1 MTEKN
6 QKKLQ
11 PEWIAPNRTALVII
25 DMQVDF
31 GSPEGEMARRGADVS
46 ACQQAIAK
54 AVQLTDAARAAAV
67 PVVFVRLLTH
77 PGGENRI
84 VRESKER
91 QGDDQ
96 PDLCVEG
103 SRGADFIGPQPQAGE
118 SIFSKTHFSAFART
132 GLADQL
138 HAQGVDTLVLAGLTT
153 ECCIQSSAWDAFER
167 DFHIFIA
174 EDACA
179 AYDDALHRHALK
191 ALQLSAAIVVP
202 VADLAAVWKLDKTK
216 A

>member
-1 MTEKN
+1 MTEKV
-6 QKKLQ
+6 QHKLQ
-11 PEWIAPNRTALVII
+11 PAWIAPNRTALVII

-31 GSPEGEMARRGADVS
+31 GSPEGEMARRGADVG
-46 ACQQAIAK
+46 ACQRAVSK
-54 AVQLTDAARAAAV
+54 AVQLADAARAAGV

-118 SIFSKTHFSAFART
+118 AIFSKTHFSAFVRT

-153 ECCIQSSAWDAFER
+153 ECCVQSSAWDAFER

-179 AYDDALHRHALK
+179 AYEEALHRHALK
-191 ALQLSAAIVVP
+191 ALQLSAAIIVP
-202 VADLAAVWKLDKTK
+202 VADLAAAWKQ
-216 A
+216 

>member
-1 MTEKN
+1 MTEKA
-6 QKKLQ
+6 QKTLR
-11 PEWIAPNRTALVII
+11 PEWVAPHRTALVII
-25 DMQVDF
+25 DCQVDF
-31 GSPEGEMARRGADVS
+31 GSPEGEMARRGADVT
-46 ACQQAIAK
+46 ACQVAVRK
-54 AVQLTDAARAAAV
+54 AEELTDAARAAGV

-84 VRESKER
+84 MRESKQR
-91 QGDDQ
+91 QGDNE

-103 SRGADFIGPQPQAGE
+103 TPGADFIGPRPQAGE
-118 SIFSKTHFSAFART
+118 AVVSKNHFSAFART

-153 ECCIQSSAWDAFER
+153 ECCVQSSAWDGFER
-167 DFHIFIA
+167 DFHIFLA

-179 AYDDALHRHALK
+179 AYEEALHRHALK

-202 VADLAAVWKLDKTK
+202 VKDLAAAWG
-216 A
+216 

>member
-1 MTEKN
+1 MTEKVK
-6 QKKLQ
+6 KKLQ

-31 GSPEGEMARRGADVS
+31 GSPEGEMARRGADIS
-46 ACQQAIAK
+46 ACQEAVKK
-54 AVQLTDAARAAAV
+54 AVQLADAARAAGV

-96 PDLCVEG
+96 PNLCVEG
-103 SRGADFIGPQPQAGE
+103 SPGADFIGPQPQKGE
-118 SIFSKTHFSAFART
+118 SIFSKTHFSSFART

-153 ECCIQSSAWDAFER
+153 ECCVQSSAWDAFER
-167 DFHIFIA
+167 DFHVFIA

-179 AYDDALHRHALK
+179 AYEEALHRHALK
-191 ALQLSAAIVVP
+191 ALQHSAAIGVP
-202 VADLAAVWKLDKTK
+202 VADLAAAWT
-216 A
+216 

>member
-1 MTEKN
+1 MTEKV

-31 GSPEGEMARRGADVS
+31 GSPDGEMARRGADVS
-46 ACQQAIAK
+46 ACQQAIRK
-54 AVQLTDAARAAAV
+54 AVQLTDAARTAGV

-84 VRESKER
+84 VQESKER

-103 SRGADFIGPQPQAGE
+103 SRGADFIGPQPRDGE
-118 SIFSKTHFSAFART
+118 AIFSKTHFSAFART

-138 HAQGVDTLVLAGLTT
+138 HAKGVDTLVLAGLAT
-153 ECCIQSSAWDAFER
+153 ECCVQSSAWDAFER
-167 DFHIFIA
+167 GFHIFIA
-174 EDACA
+174 DDACA
-179 AYDDALHRHALK
+179 AYQEAFHQPILK
-191 ALQLSAAIVVP
+191 ALQASAAIVVP
-202 VADLAAVWKLDKTK
+202 VADFVAAWT
-216 A
+216 

>member
-1 MTEKN
+1 MTEKAES
-6 QKKLQ
+6 KLK

-31 GSPEGEMARRGADVS
+31 GSPEGEMARRGADVT
-46 ACQQAIAK
+46 ACQAAARQAEI
-54 AVQLTDAARAAAV
+54 LTQAARAAGV
-67 PVVFVRLLTH
+67 PVFFVRLLLH

-84 VRESKER
+84 IRESKQR
-91 QGDDQ
+91 QGDDE

-103 SRGADFIGPQPQAGE
+103 THGADFIGPQPQAGE
-118 SIFSKTHFSAFART
+118 PVFSKTHFSAFART
-132 GLADQL
+132 GLGEQL
-138 HAQGVDTLVLAGLTT
+138 HTQGVDTLVLAGLTT

-179 AYDDALHRHALK
+179 AYEPELHRHALK
-191 ALQLSAAIVVP
+191 ALAMSAATVVP
-202 VADLAAVWKLDKTK
+202 VRNLTAAWSK
-216 A
+216 

>member
-1 MTEKN
+1 MTEKV
-6 QKKLQ
+6 QHKLQ
-11 PEWIAPNRTALVII
+11 PEWIAPSRTALVLI

-31 GSPEGEMARRGADVS
+31 GSPDGEMARRGADVT
-46 ACQQAIAK
+46 ACQPAVAK
-54 AVQLTDAARAAAV
+54 AVQLTDAARAAGV
-67 PVVFVRLLTH
+67 PVMFMRLLTH

-84 VRESKER
+84 ARESKER

-103 SRGADFIGPQPQAGE
+103 SRGADFIGPQPQKGE
-118 SIFSKTHFSAFART
+118 PIFSKTHFSAFART

-138 HAQGVDTLVLAGLTT
+138 RAQGADTLVLAGLTT
-153 ECCIQSSAWDAFER
+153 ECCVQSSAWDAFER

-179 AYDDALHRHALK
+179 AYDEALHRHALK
-191 ALQLSAAIVVP
+191 ALQLSGAIVVP
-202 VADLAAVWKLDKTK
+202 VAALAAAWAK
-216 A
+216 

>member
-1 MTEKN
+1 MTEKA
-6 QKKLQ
+6 QHKLE
-11 PEWIAPNRTALVII
+11 PAWIAPNRTALVLI
-25 DMQVDF
+25 DIQVDF

-46 ACQQAIAK
+46 ACQRAVRK
-54 AVQLTDAARAAAV
+54 AVQLTDAARAAGV

-103 SRGADFIGPQPQAGE
+103 NRGADFIGPQPQAGE
-118 SIFSKTHFSAFART
+118 AVVSKTHFSAFART

-138 HAQGVDTLVLAGLTT
+138 HAQGIDTLVLAGLTT
-153 ECCIQSSAWDAFER
+153 ECCVQSSAWDAFER
-167 DFHIFIA
+167 DFHVFIA

-179 AYDDALHRHALK
+179 AYDEALHRHALK

-202 VADLAAVWKLDKTK
+202 VADLAAAWSQ
-216 A
+216 

>member
-1 MTEKN
+1 MTEKV
-6 QKKLQ
+6 QKTLQ

-153 ECCIQSSAWDAFER
+153 ECCVQSSAWDAFER